1 MDKLIKFSPELAAQI
16 QDYANRNCDGN
27 YTFAVKQ
34 LCKMA
39 IDEMEQRKKI

>member
-1 MDKLIKFSPELAAQI
+1 MDKLIKFSPELAEQI
-16 QDYANRNCDGN
+16 QGYANRNCDGN

-39 IDEMEQRKKI
+39 ITELEERKSK